1 MYSCHSCIS
10 ELYDYDLICTL
21 YLCHFVSNFLSIRQ
35 AQDTVEAPDDRGELL
50 QLGREVTSLLPL
62 VRSSLLLSLL
72 LGVFLLY
79 AVSTLLALLLIIFS
93 IWL

>member
-21 YLCHFVSNFLSIRQ
+21 YFCHFVSNFLSILQ
-35 AQDTVEAPDDRGELL
+35 AQDTVEAPDRGELL